1 MSEQASSRVQVLKR
15 LTQLIYRF
23 RAYQLPH
30 VSLTKQASMVHAI
43 LTQVGTCTGI
53 IHGCGD
59 ELMTLTPNIN
69 VHDSL
74 NSVRQNN

>member
-1 MSEQASSRVQVLKR
+1 MLKR